1 MPGLFNMNCHI
12 LIIVFVYLSV
22 LFQITIAGEHILR
35 LEENIHSGTT
45 LIGVEQGSSVLI
57 RCEHPKDKTGSLRW
71 LRGGTAIDPAYVKT
85 KKDASYVEIT
95 DYQPD
100 KDDGVYECSAPGMS
114 ASYRL
119 KGEKKHIL
127 PDGFRLCYGEEMAS
141 CKHAD
146 QCHVETSSGHF
157 SCVCEIGWMGA
168 ACDMISDPVR
178 VHPVITPPVCAYWPP
193 VVTLLVF
200 IIIIVLLAYCLYKF
214 KVRNPHHYS
223 KYTTT
228 TINNNSVAKPPMV
241 SGEYTAVHQ
250 PPSGQ
255 KNGDVANM
263 V

>member
-1 MPGLFNMNCHI
+1 MSGLYNMNNIPQI
-12 LIIVFVYLSV
+12 LLFLSAFFGV
-22 LFQITIAGEHILR
+22 TLAGEHILR
-35 LEENIHSGTT
+35 LQENVHAGTT

-57 RCEHPKDKTGSLRW
+57 RCEHPNGKPGSLRW
-71 LRGGTAIDPAYVKT
+71 LRGGTAIKPEYVKT
-85 KKDASYVEIT
+85 KTDASYVEIT
-95 DYQPD
+95 NYQAD

-119 KGEKKHIL
+119 KGEKQHVL
-127 PDGFRLCYGEEMAS
+127 PEGFRYCYGEEMAS

-146 QCHVETSSGHF
+146 QCLVETSTGHF

-200 IIIIVLLAYCLYKF
+200 IVIIVLLAYCLYKF

-228 TINNNSVAKPPMV
+228 TINNNTVSKPPMV

-250 PPSGQ
+250 HPPGQ
-255 KNGDVANM
+255 KNGDAVANM